1 MTEQQR
7 GGELSGRIEK
17 IRSKL
22 LNDESVRIHISRRAY
37 ELYLSR
43 GGEHGHHFEDWVQ
56 AENEIL
62 TPLIERELK
71 GSSEVR
77 IARSQ
82 ESGGGATTTSA
93 PPPSASP
100 PRASS
105 PRPSISTEAR
115 SQPSPRARWSW
126 PTHDEGGGSRMNST
140 KPSGPNA
147 AAGPSAETPALKK
160 VPTRDEGG
168 GSRMNST
175 KPSTAKRPRRKG
187 PGEGSPN

>member
-71 GSSEVR
+71 RSSEVR

-82 ESGGGATTTSA
+82 ESGGGATT
-93 PPPSASP
+93 
-100 PRASS
+100 
-105 PRPSISTEAR
+105 
-115 SQPSPRARWSW
+115 
-126 PTHDEGGGSRMNST
+126 
-140 KPSGPNA
+140 
-147 AAGPSAETPALKK
+147 GPSAETPAPRKI
-160 VPTRDEGG
+160 PTRDEDGG
-168 GSRMNST
+168 GRMTST
-175 KPSTAKRPRRKG
+175 KPSGAKRPRRKG